1 MKEFMQAI
9 DKSRVRKSFDR
20 QAVFYDETV
29 DVQKRVV
36 EQLAA
41 QLHETVGSN
50 MPGRVLDVGAGTGM
64 LIRQIRTLYPGAL
77 LVGLDQAAGMGS
89 CGIAGSQGRVGVAR
103 VTGDGES
110 LPFADSSFDL
120 VLSTS
125 TFQWLNSLDMAFLEI
140 GRVLA
145 PGGSFRF
152 ALFGGQTMWELKHC
166 YRKALAETGR
176 LEEDR
181 SHRFFSVDE
190 VADAL
195 CRAAF
200 GESRIHSTLE
210 TEYYDSVQ
218 ALLMALRRI
227 GAGNASTGG
236 RRGLQSRKVMRRMSE
251 IYQEEFGGERRIP
264 VTYEVIWGAGRK
276 A

>member
-1 MKEFMQAI
+1 MKAI
-9 DKSRVRKSFDR
+9 DKTRVRRSFDR
-20 QAVFYDETV
+20 QAVFYEEAV

-41 QLHETVGSN
+41 RLREESGGN

-64 LIRQIRTLYPGAL
+64 LIRQLRPLYADAL

-89 CGIAGSQGRVGVAR
+89 RAMSGFRGTGRTAR

-110 LPFADSSFDL
+110 LPFADRSFDL

-125 TFQWLNSLDMAFLEI
+125 TFQWLNSLDTAFREI
-140 GRVLA
+140 ERVLA
-145 PGGSFRF
+145 PGGDFRF
-152 ALFGGQTMWELKHC
+152 AFFGGRTMFELKNC
-166 YRKALAETGR
+166 YRRA
-176 LEEDR
+176 LEEAGRIDADR
-181 SHRFFSVDE
+181 SHSFFSVDE
-190 VADAL
+190 AEKSL
-195 CRAAF
+195 CRAGFRQNCA
-200 GESRIHSTLE
+200 HAALE

-218 ALLMALRRI
+218 SLLLALRRI

-236 RRGLQSRKVMRRMSE
+236 RQGLQSRKVMRRMNE
-251 IYQEEFGGERRIP
+251 IYQEEFGDERGIP
-264 VTYEVIWGAGRK
+264 VTYEVIWGVGRK

>member
-1 MKEFMQAI
+1 MKAI
-9 DKSRVRKSFDR
+9 DKARVRRSFDR

-41 QLHETVGSN
+41 QLRDAAGTDT
-50 MPGRVLDVGAGTGM
+50 PGRVLDVGAGTGM
-64 LIRQIRTLYPGAL
+64 LIQKIRALYVDSL
-77 LVGLDQAAGMGS
+77 LVGLDQAAGMGNCS
-89 CGIAGSQGRVGVAR
+89 IAGSRGRGGVAR

-110 LPFADSSFDL
+110 LPFADCSFDL

-125 TFQWLNSLDMAFLEI
+125 TFQWLNSLDAAFREI
-140 GRVLA
+140 ERVLA
-145 PGGSFRF
+145 SGGCFRF
-152 ALFGGQTMWELKHC
+152 ALFGGGTMTELRHC
-166 YRKALAETGR
+166 YRRALEEAGR
-176 LEEDR
+176 IAEDR
-181 SHRFFSVDE
+181 SHSFFSVDE

-195 CRAAF
+195 GRAGF
-200 GESRIHSTLE
+200 SQCDTRSTLE
-210 TEYYDSVQ
+210 TEQYDSVKS
-218 ALLMALRRI
+218 LLLALRRI

-236 RRGLQSRKVMRRMSE
+236 RRGLQSRRVMRRMSE
-251 IYQEEFGGERRIP
+251 IYQEEFGCERRIP